1 MRRGYSVPSF
11 RYSPSAISRSSVGST
26 IVRDLQGRLSGVG
39 TSIRTRQMAAL
50 PYRVQDRGHHR
61 NDAGAYGQ
69 PEQCLPPGDHCF
81 TSTMLP
87 IFHDRSKNAFVGE
100 YQRK

>member
-1 MRRGYSVPSF
+1 MSDRATQLP
-11 RYSPSAISRSSVGST
+11 AI
-26 IVRDLQGRLSGVG
+26 
-39 TSIRTRQMAAL
+39 
-50 PYRVQDRGHHR
+50 PYRVQDRWHDR

-69 PEQCLPPGDHCF
+69 PQQHLPPRDHSF

-87 IFHDRSKNAFVGE
+87 IFHERSKNALVGE